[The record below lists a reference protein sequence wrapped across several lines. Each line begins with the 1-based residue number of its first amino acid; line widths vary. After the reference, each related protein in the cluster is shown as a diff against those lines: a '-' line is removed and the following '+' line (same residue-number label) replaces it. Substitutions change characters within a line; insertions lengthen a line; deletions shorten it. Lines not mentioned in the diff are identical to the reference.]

1 MTLWPLS
8 QEVSVSI
15 GGQARLSLRQEI
27 CKGRNRI
34 FCSRSKL
41 SKRFYC
47 CNADLLVL
55 VSKGSVYLM
64 TGAAAS
70 DIKGVKQ
77 VDYTGM
83 MRDGKAVLIG
93 TNARSADLCGF
104 RCQSGLPDNRVTLT
118 FKAVEGKGPQI
129 NDMLALGGPKQ

>member
-27 CKGRNRI
+27 CEGRNRI

-47 CNADLLVL
+47 RNADLLVL
-55 VSKGSVYLM
+55 VSKGCDVRGY
-64 TGAAAS
+64 GRRAAGQQAFS
-70 DIKGVKQ
+70 P
-77 VDYTGM
+77 M
-83 MRDGKAVLIG
+83 
-93 TNARSADLCGF
+93 SAH
-104 RCQSGLPDNRVTLT
+104 
-118 FKAVEGKGPQI
+118 
-129 NDMLALGGPKQ
+129 